1 MTQHSSTSSRRL
13 RRLALLAALLVVVR
27 VLGWELHQVAAPH
40 VPGQSCEVCL
50 VAERCGDALPTPLAV
65 PPVPR
70 QMAPP
75 AAGLASLPRAIV
87 APCPPAR
94 GPPSLQA

>member
-1 MTQHSSTSSRRL
+1 MMQSSKRTSLRL
-13 RRLALLAALLVVVR
+13 EHLALLAALLVVVR
-27 VLGWELHQVAAPH
+27 VLGWELHQLAAPH
-40 VPGQSCEVCL
+40 APGQACEVCL
-50 VAERCGDALPTPLAV
+50 VAERCGDALPTAPAV
-65 PPVPR
+65 APEQR

-75 AAGLASLPRAIV
+75 AAGFSSLPRAIV

>member
-1 MTQHSSTSSRRL
+1 MTQHPSMSSRRL

-27 VLGWELHQVAAPH
+27 VLGWELHQLSAPH
-40 VPGQSCEVCL
+40 VSGQACEVCL
-50 VAERCGDALPTPLAV
+50 VAERCGDALPATLAV
-65 PPVPR
+65 VPVLPR
-70 QMAPP
+70 MAPS
-75 AAGLASLPRAIV
+75 AAGSASLPRAIV